1 MARSKVDLRVYIM
14 PSLGAFAPALQRLG
28 RHKAGMS
35 CRVLRRLADADGA
48 ALLQLIGE
56 SVAAISG
63 QRIPAHGT
71 P

>member
-1 MARSKVDLRVYIM
+1 MARSKGELSVYIM

-28 RHKAGMS
+28 RHK

-56 SVAAISG
+56 PVAAISG
-63 QRIPAHGT
+63 QRIPAHDT